1 MSVQQIKNFFGKIF
15 SQLSISF
22 KLLKFSLD
30 KEMFFFHE
38 RDKLIEIIK
47 NTMEID
53 DFLIS
58 IFALSGLVLALIEVI
73 SI

>member
-1 MSVQQIKNFFGKIF
+1 MNAHQEKNFFYKIF
-15 SQLSISF
+15 SQLSISI
-22 KLLKFSLD
+22 KLLTFSLD
-30 KEMFFFHE
+30 KELFFFQE

-58 IFALSGLVLALIEVI
+58 IFALSGVILAFVEVI
-73 SI
+73 SL